1 MITIT
6 VEGENL
12 SLNLT
17 MEASDF
23 IEIVRQPEIKK
34 AGKKALESL
43 SKFGSLAEKLVELL
57 IATKTIS
64 TLSGTLPIGEVKSE

>member
-12 SLNLT
+12 ALNLT

-23 IEIVRQPEIKK
+23 IEIMRQPEVKN

-43 SKFGSLAEKLVELL
+43 SKFGSLGEKLLELL
-57 IATKTIS
+57 IASKTIS
-64 TLSGTLPIGEVKSE
+64 TLSGTLPIGDVKSE

>member
-12 SLNLT
+12 SLNFT

-23 IEIVRQPEIKK
+23 IEIMRQPEVKI

-43 SKFGSLAEKLVELL
+43 SKFGSLGEKLVELL
-57 IATKTIS
+57 IASKTIQ
-64 TLSGTLPIGEVKSE
+64 TFSGALPTGDVKSE

>member
-17 MEASDF
+17 MEASDL
-23 IEIVRQPEIKK
+23 IEIMRQPEVKIV
-34 AGKKALESL
+34 GKKAFESL
-43 SKFGSLAEKLVELL
+43 SKFGSLAEKFVELL
-57 IATKTIS
+57 IASKTFS
-64 TLSGTLPIGEVKSE
+64 TLSGALPVGEVKSE

>member
-1 MITIT
+1 MITLT

-23 IEIVRQPEIKK
+23 IEIMRQPEVKIV
-34 AGKKALESL
+34 GKKALESL
-43 SKFGSLAEKLVELL
+43 VKFGSLAEKLVELL
-57 IATKTIS
+57 IASKTIS
-64 TLSGTLPIGEVKSE
+64 SFSGTLPTGDVKSE

>member
-12 SLNLT
+12 SLNLM
-17 MEASDF
+17 MEASDL
-23 IEIVRQPEIKK
+23 IEIMRQPEVKI

-57 IATKTIS
+57 IASKTMQ
-64 TLSGTLPIGEVKSE
+64 TFSGTLPTGEVKLE

>member
-23 IEIVRQPEIKK
+23 IEIVRQPEIKI

-64 TLSGTLPIGEVKSE
+64 TLGTLPIGEVKSE